1 MAAGSTYTPIATTT
15 LGSAASTVSLT
26 SISGSYTDL
35 VLVVSARLTGG
46 GGASAIQLQFNGDTG
61 SNYSITTLNGD
72 GSSATS
78 SRASSQTSL
87 AMGLATDASGQQAT
101 NIFQIQNYSNATTYK
116 TVLSR
121 ANIAGD
127 RVRAQVG
134 LWRATPAA
142 ITSILILN
150 NGATT
155 FVAGSTF
162 TLYGIQAA

>member
-1 MAAGSTYTPIATTT
+1 MAAGSTYTPIQSYT
-15 LGSAASTVSLT
+15 LGSAQSTVSLG
-26 SISGSYTDL
+26 SISASYTDL

-46 GGASAIQLQFNGDTG
+46 GGASVIQLQFNGDSG
-61 SNYSITTLNGD
+61 SNYSYTTLQGD

-78 SRASSQTSL
+78 SRASSQSNL
-87 AMGLATDASGQQAT
+87 ALGLATDASGQQAT
-101 NIFQIQNYSNATTYK
+101 SIFQIQNYSNATTYK

-134 LWRATPAA
+134 LWRNTQA
-142 ITSILILN
+142 IDSILLLN

-162 TLYGIQAA
+162 TLYGIAAA

>member
-35 VLVVSARLTGG
+35 VLVVSARMTGG
-46 GGASAIQLQFNGDTG
+46 GGASAVQLQFNGDTG

-87 AMGLATDASGQQAT
+87 SMGLATDASGQQAT
-101 NIFQIQNYSNATTYK
+101 SIFQIQNYSNATTYK

-134 LWRATPAA
+134 LWRNTQA
-142 ITSILILN
+142 IDSILILN
-150 NGATT
+150 NGGTT

>member
-15 LGSAASTVSLT
+15 LGSAQSTVSFS
-26 SISGSYTDL
+26 SISSSYTDL
-35 VLVVSARLTGG
+35 VLVVSATMTGG
-46 GGASAIQLQFNGDTG
+46 GGASAIQLQFNGDTA

-72 GSSATS
+72 GTSATS

-101 NIFQIQNYSNATTYK
+101 SIFQIQNYSNATTYK

-121 ANIAGD
+121 SNIAGD

-142 ITSILILN
+142 ITSILLLN

-162 TLYGIQAA
+162 TLYGIASA